1 MGGAPGAVGRRP
13 AAAARSWVP
22 APGGGVP
29 INQYQIHFESDL
41 FEGRMLVYI
50 KGLPSS
56 YEPYFAGKK
65 RRSVLMSRAASSG
78 RCSCLT
84 SSRVRS
90 LTGPSRT
97 CAAAGSWRRSCSA
110 FARRVVSCLELGDVT
125 RNPYMVFPLMALAHV
140 VNVSPVGQE
149 PPIDQATEDLRLWDP
164 TLVDKK
170 GAPMAA
176 EARRKHFMNERHL
189 EGRRYDTNHVWT
201 FYIWQQ
207 VIDVA
212 GYFLDLV
219 VQQYDMVQHLDG
231 QPLQVGDCMSMY
243 KCDMYTCPNVVGM
256 CVYTCFFACRVE
268 GGCSS
273 TTWCSTSTASRCSPW
288 SSTSPAA
295 STCSTWCT
303 GTRSRSQRRSASP
316 RSLQRPTPPRS
327 RRRRRRPP
335 QRRERAAAAAR
346 PAARPPLGRPAR
358 LFTARRAALSSF

>member
-1 MGGAPGAVGRRP
+1 
-13 AAAARSWVP
+13 
-22 APGGGVP
+22 
-29 INQYQIHFESDL
+29 
-41 FEGRMLVYI
+41 MLVYI

-65 RRSVLMSRAASSG
+65 RRSVLMFQG
-78 RCSCLT
+78 RFKRPLQLSD
-84 SSRVRS
+84 VI
-90 LTGPSRT
+90 TGQEFDRPFKNLRG
-97 CAAAGSWRRSCSA
+97 CWLMEKVVLA

-231 QPLQVGDCMSMY
+231 QPLQSMVKHKPSGKY
-243 KCDMYTCPNVVGM
+243 LFHM
-256 CVYTCFFACRVE
+256 VYWNKKQITETERLSALFAE
-268 GGCSS
+268 
-273 TTWCSTSTASRCSPW
+273 AD
-288 SSTSPAA
+288 
-295 STCSTWCT
+295 
-303 GTRSRSQRRSASP
+303 
-316 RSLQRPTPPRS
+316 
-327 RRRRRRPP
+327 
-335 QRRERAAAAAR
+335 AAALAAAQKK
-346 PAARPPLGRPAR
+346 AAA
-358 LFTARRAALSSF
+358 